1 MSEALSVGYYISSL
15 IPESFV
21 LITASSLEPTIWLFS
36 AMSNLYFYS
45 SLYMASLAPPSL
57 FPVVTALQLL
67 FSLALL
73 YNSINYFWI
82 RSKRRISLLKFYYE
96 SLWFISLNTSF
107 NSVKSSN
114 SSPLKPRYEDIFR
127 RQTGQR
133 AKGF

>member
-36 AMSNLYFYS
+36 AISNLYFYS

-114 SSPLKPRYEDIFR
+114 SSPLNPRYEDIFR